1 MSSWFFI
8 GKKFDSVVA
17 SFEDADLKYLVC
29 IVILVR
35 IKLAG
40 LTPKE
45 ADMFE
50 TKKRMKNNKES

>member
-45 ADMFE
+45 TDMFE
-50 TKKRMKNNKES
+50 TKKRMKNNKKS

>member
-45 ADMFE
+45 TDMFE